1 MIKRFKEITEV
12 AMKDN
17 NVIKKEKLIYK

>member
-12 AMKDN
+12 VMKDN